1 MNLGN
6 LLNGPAD
13 KVALV
18 DLSDAGRSYTY
29 EELATAIQEQ
39 EIDVEPG
46 AQIGLLG
53 ANSAAFVV
61 TFSTIMARG
70 GVAVPIN

>member
-39 EIDVEPG
+39 ELSLIH
-46 AQIGLLG
+46 I
-53 ANSAAFVV
+53 
-61 TFSTIMARG
+61 
-70 GVAVPIN
+70 